1 MAGRARPGP
10 VPLVAQREW
19 LAALISQGVS
29 NSEACRTVGI
39 NRRTGTRW
47 RFGRSIP
54 ASSGRTLHYPAVVSD
69 RLQTISARYLSEDE
83 RIMIADLNRV
93 GVTVRA
99 IAGEVG
105 RSPSTIS
112 RELRRNR
119 DDAGRYRPL
128 AAHRLAAERRSR
140 PRDRRVVVDVELREF
155 VQGLLTVRRSP
166 EQISH
171 ALHERFVGDPSRQLV
186 AESVYQAL
194 YDRDSVLL
202 RDRSCVV
209 LRTGR
214 RRRRPHRQP
223 DARRAGSLAQM
234 TMIDQRPASAE
245 DRVEPGHWEGDLIMG
260 KGNNSATGTLV
271 ERTSRKVVLIHLGG
285 DKSAIAL
292 RDALIDV
299 FGAMSPTM
307 RRSRTWDQGKEMA
320 GHLNLTRA
328 IGLLVYFCD
337 AHSPWQ
343 RGSNE
348 TMNGLLRD
356 YFPKHTDLRHH
367 SVERLT
373 AVADE
378 LNRRPRM

>member
-1 MAGRARPGP
+1 
-10 VPLVAQREW
+10 
-19 LAALISQGVS
+19 
-29 NSEACRTVGI
+29 
-39 NRRTGTRW
+39 
-47 RFGRSIP
+47 
-54 ASSGRTLHYPAVVSD
+54 LHYPAVVSD

-245 DRVEPGHWEGDLIMG
+245 DRVELVLARIRGHVRVTRRRGSRSLRG
-260 KGNNSATGTLV
+260 FGGRGAV
-271 ERTSRKVVLIHLGG
+271 ECVGCCRTPRC
-285 DKSAIAL
+285 
-292 RDALIDV
+292 
-299 FGAMSPTM
+299 
-307 RRSRTWDQGKEMA
+307 SRTAWLGAQLWSTTWGC
-320 GHLNLTRA
+320 G
-328 IGLLVYFCD
+328 
-337 AHSPWQ
+337 
-343 RGSNE
+343 GS
-348 TMNGLLRD
+348 
-356 YFPKHTDLRHH
+356 
-367 SVERLT
+367 
-373 AVADE
+373 
-378 LNRRPRM
+378 RRVRV